1 MCVFLAVQLSLK
13 LLAHKPGVD
22 TMVLNENKGPFPP
35 SKSDYV
41 ETFWVH
47 LVHMA

>member
-13 LLAHKPGVD
+13 LLTHKPSVD
-22 TMVLNENKGPFPP
+22 TLVLNENKGLFLP

-41 ETFWVH
+41 RTFWVH
-47 LVHMA
+47 LVQMA